1 MRLALSIIMTAVIL
15 VALFTSYVKSDMQLN
30 ISLQSQESLE
40 NWSFEGRDYS
50 IPGDGVYRCPPW
62 ETNNGGWRELRGDVD
77 GNGIC
82 NMIDIATVARAYGS
96 YPGHPN
102 WNPDADLNGDGVVN
116 MTDIS
121 TATADFGKTA
131 NRFDGSYSWYTDGGG
146 DYLMWQ
152 QLNSDAAMALAGET
166 VIFEFQFYPTSVAP
180 DGSQNN
186 ARVEILYLL
195 NNWES
200 NTVFGAWVAPTSL
213 GWWDAYV
220 ITQLPSNVIA
230 LTVII
235 HGKPDFKSWIDS
247 AKFSTWNYDLYYTTP
262 PYSNQGSDPPNGTW
276 KTMWNAATAALGNL
290 DTGLVLVYAMD
301 QSGIGAGKM
310 AHVQFNNDPPTGNS
324 PSAYETGDFSIGA
337 YWYFYGYLGQGGF
350 SALRL
355 TIYLYYLEIGVGW
368 VKVGEYTWGPDSIQY
383 PGQTVWYWGSV
394 SFSIPL
400 PPSGT
405 GTYAITTRAY
415 AYAAGGGGTG
425 SAVADAWHGDYAMW
439 IDLLKISD

>member
-15 VALFTSYVKSDMQLN
+15 VALFTSCVKSDMQLN

-62 ETNNGGWRELRGDVD
+62 ETNNDGWRECRGDVTGD
-77 GNGIC
+77 GRVRV
-82 NMIDIATVARAYGS
+82 DDVLAVALAFGS
-96 YPGHPN
+96 EPGDPN
-102 WNPDADLNGDGVVN
+102 WNPDADVNGDGKVRV
-116 MTDIS
+116 DDQLIVS
-121 TATADFGKTA
+121 LDFG
-131 NRFDGSYSWYTDGGG
+131 NNGNCVDGYYSWYTNGS

-152 QLNSDAAMALAGET
+152 QLNIDAAMALAGET

-186 ARVEILYLL
+186 ARAEILYLL
-195 NNWES
+195 NNLES

-213 GWWDAYV
+213 GWWDAYI

-235 HGKPDFKSWIDS
+235 HGTPDFKSWIDS

-276 KTMWNAATAALGNL
+276 KTMWNAAIAALGNL

-301 QSGIGAGKM
+301 QSGIGAGKT
-310 AHVQFNNDPPTGNS
+310 AYVQFNNDPPTGNS

-337 YWYFYGYLGQGGF
+337 YWYVYGYLGQGGF

-368 VKVGEYTWGPDSIQY
+368 VKVGEYTTGPDSIQY
-383 PGQTVWYWGSV
+383 PDQTVGYWGSV

-400 PPSGT
+400 PPSGI

-415 AYAAGGGGTG
+415 AYAAGGGGAG
-425 SAVADAWHGDYAMW
+425 LAVADAWHGDYAMW
-439 IDLLKISD
+439 IQLLKISD